1 MIFEYIYCDKM
12 LNNFD
17 KISEDIDLFLE
28 NCDSLIIL
36 GIGNDIRGDDGLGPY
51 IINQLSLLKESILNN
66 PDPANFK
73 NNLNQN
79 EPNNLDKNEDFF
91 DNVCDINTGNI
102 PLDDGLNSYICE
114 LNVDVNESLKKR
126 LNKTFL
132 IDGGSVPE
140 NFTGLIKKSNPSHII
155 IVDAS
160 LMNKEAGEINIVNK
174 DNIVDISI
182 STHSMSLAYLIKYLE
197 LENEFEILFVGIEPK
212 IMDLSFELSD
222 IVKETS
228 DLLVKL
234 LFSKILNI

>member
-1 MIFEYIYCDKM
+1 M